1 MFTNPPARA
10 RRGFLVVVLVLIVL
24 IISAAPS
31 GAADNAPAVSAV
43 LPAWDMM
50 QVVHDRSR
58 LIQFSIVAVAIGIA
72 LLWWGQKT

>member
-10 RRGFLVVVLVLIVL
+10 RHGFLVVVLVLIVL

>member
-1 MFTNPPARA
+1 MNVIPPMRL
-10 RRGFLVVVLVLIVL
+10 RRDLAVLLIALILVAL
-24 IISAAPS
+24 SAAPAS
-31 GAADNAPAVSAV
+31 AADGVTVVAV

-58 LIQFSIVAVAIGIA
+58 LIQFSIIAVGIGIA